1 MQTCMVSGV
10 GIPLCCKR
18 GPTGPMEACGCPDM
32 LFVVGFIRCHT
43 SATLHSGSS
52 KLIHKQTTRLKI
64 QVMPM
69 DRLLRHLWSLTM
81 MMLATRAQTR
91 LRLLQLSK
99 LASRSRGLG

>member
-1 MQTCMVSGV
+1 M
-10 GIPLCCKR
+10 
-18 GPTGPMEACGCPDM
+18 
-32 LFVVGFIRCHT
+32 
-43 SATLHSGSS
+43 
-52 KLIHKQTTRLKI
+52 IHKQTTHLEI